1 MMMGS
6 SCTPLNDED
15 AVELC
20 GVEEKQGVWEHR
32 LKNRVDDSSIDRDDR
47 RFRLIVGRRT
57 SAIDEKNR

>member
-20 GVEEKQGVWEHR
+20 GVE
-32 LKNRVDDSSIDRDDR
+32 KNKASGNI
-47 RFRLIVGRRT
+47 G
-57 SAIDEKNR
+57 